1 MSFAAARLLLR
12 AIQAWDRWRL
22 RAQMRRHPGLEVHP
36 DASTN
41 LASARF
47 DLEEGARVVIG
58 AGVKTE
64 RRQDGVR
71 FQVRKGG
78 ELVVGESVWLRSDVQ
93 PTHLAVF
100 EGAEMR
106 IGRDTFLNGC
116 HLSSKLRVEIGACAM
131 IGPGTRVFDSDQ
143 HPKDADHPER
153 SAPVVIGDYVW
164 VASDATV
171 LRGVT
176 IGAETVVAARSLV
189 TRDVVEHSL
198 AVGSPAEVRG
208 QVGDRRS
215 LMEEWAQ
222 AVRRGLRAAQ

>member
-1 MSFAAARLLLR
+1 MRLAALRLLLR
-12 AIQAWDRWRL
+12 AIQIWDRWRL
-22 RAQMRRHPGLEVHP
+22 RTQMRRHPGLSIHP
-36 DASTN
+36 DASRN

-47 DLEEGARVVIG
+47 DLGQGARVIIE
-58 AGVKTE
+58 AGVKSE

-71 FQVRKGG
+71 FQVRAGA
-78 ELVVGESVWLRSDVQ
+78 ELVVGEGVWLRSDVQ
-93 PTHLAVF
+93 PIHLAVF
-100 EGAEMR
+100 EDATMR
-106 IGRDTFLNGC
+106 IGRDAFLNGC
-116 HLSSKLRVEIGACAM
+116 HLSAKLRVETGACSM

-143 HPKDADHPER
+143 HPKDAESPER

-176 IGAETVVAARSLV
+176 IGAETIVAARSLV
-189 TRDVVEHSL
+189 TRDLPAHSL

-215 LMEEWAQ
+215 PMEEWAL